1 MLRHEHRAQLSPSS
15 RQSGNC
21 PQQVPVVTSMLPDVR
36 HYRQWISIFPAVARQ
51 AKSLIADADLILDLP
66 DSPNACFP

>member
-1 MLRHEHRAQLSPSS
+1 MQ
-15 RQSGNC
+15 
-21 PQQVPVVTSMLPDVR
+21 

-51 AKSLIADADLILDLP
+51 AKSRIADADPILDLP

>member
-1 MLRHEHRAQLSPSS
+1 
-15 RQSGNC
+15 
-21 PQQVPVVTSMLPDVR
+21 MLPNVW

-51 AKSLIADADLILDLP
+51 AKSLIADADLTLDLP